1 MLPSLCRLM
10 ASIPYVSYC
19 RSLVPVSGSLREPSG
34 GGTGAG
40 SEADLASVPLAG
52 SIGTRFVARLYSEGS
67 LRCGRHAAPSADR
80 RQAPGGWRDWQRGSG
95 KEPPVAGACTAG
107 EVLS

>member
-10 ASIPYVSYC
+10 ASIPSIVVF
-19 RSLVPVSGSLREPSG
+19 LEPPG

-40 SEADLASVPLAG
+40 NDADLASMPLAG
-52 SIGTRFVARLYSEGS
+52 SIGTRFVARLYSEGP

-80 RQAPGGWRDWQRGSG
+80 RQAPGGWRDWQRGSR

-107 EVLS
+107 EVLG